1 VNGSGIERS
10 GHFSGISIDTGQIG
24 VSTLTGCLVVAAF
37 VLNDSLTKVDANVAF
52 NGISDIVSSHGK
64 DKPFNI
70 VEVVPDK
77 KMASIGYLID
87 GQEPDDWFGT
97 LSRMSD
103 KDGAGVQKR
112 SAYMEELKT
121 KLAPITTEKKDN
133 TKPLYYEPYE
143 ESYVSQG
150 DDWTELALVDMD
162 RINKGTTGY
171 KMTEQAEGD
180 YKFNTDYQL
189 AVNEDGLPTGHYRQN
204 VDHYVFMQGED
215 ETEDGSNTETDLSEA
230 AQAVMLHL
238 LLRRSEYVLNLVR
251 VHLKHQSCWKLGLL
265 AAVPSYNVALA

>member
-1 VNGSGIERS
+1 MSKLRKKIVVP
-10 GHFSGISIDTGQIG
+10 ISL
-24 VSTLTGCLVVAAF
+24 TLTGCLVVAAF

-97 LSRMSD
+97 LAQMSD
-103 KDGAGVQKR
+103 KEGAGVQKR
-112 SAYMEELKT
+112 ADYMSGLKT

-143 ESYVSQG
+143 ESYVNQG
-150 DDWTELALVDMD
+150 NDWSELALVDMD
-162 RINKGTTGY
+162 KIN
-171 KMTEQAEGD
+171 
-180 YKFNTDYQL
+180 
-189 AVNEDGLPTGHYRQN
+189 
-204 VDHYVFMQGED
+204 
-215 ETEDGSNTETDLSEA
+215 
-230 AQAVMLHL
+230 
-238 LLRRSEYVLNLVR
+238 
-251 VHLKHQSCWKLGLL
+251 
-265 AAVPSYNVALA
+265 